1 MGEHHLPRPEAG
13 AGACR
18 MSSMIPL
25 SVAPMM
31 DITDR
36 HYRSFL
42 RRITRH
48 TLLYTEMITE
58 QAIRH
63 GDAARL
69 LNFSAAEEP
78 LALQLGGSDPDGLA
92 TATRIAHEA
101 GYREVNLNVGCP
113 SDRVQSGRFGAC
125 LMLEPAHVA
134 DLVTAMREA
143 SPMPVTVKHRIGVD
157 DRDSFRQLL
166 DFVDTVAAAGV
177 TRFTVHARKAWLQGL
192 SPRENR
198 EIPPLRYDYVRRLA
212 AERPGLEFELNGGV
226 RNLEQASAILTE
238 GDVRAVMIGRG
249 VTENPWILADADERF
264 FGAAGPADS
273 PAAAVRSYLE
283 HIEQAMLEGVPYRVL
298 VRPLLGMF
306 TGMRGARAWRRHL
319 SETATAAGSDA
330 STVLAGLQLIDSGP
344 VPVPAVHPGATAVP
358 GR

>member
-1 MGEHHLPRPEAG
+1 MN
-13 AGACR
+13 
-18 MSSMIPL
+18 SMIPL

-69 LNFSAAEEP
+69 LEFSAAEEP

-92 TATRIAHEA
+92 AATRVAHEA
-101 GYREVNLNVGCP
+101 GYREINLNVGCP

-143 SPMPVTVKHRIGVD
+143 SPLPVTVKHRIGVD
-157 DRDSFRQLL
+157 DHDSFDELL
-166 DFVDTVAAAGV
+166 EFVDTVAAAGV

-198 EIPPLRYDYVRRLA
+198 EIPPLRYDFVSRLA
-212 AERPGLEFELNGGV
+212 AERPRLQFELNGGV
-226 RNLEQASAILTE
+226 KSLDQAAEILAA
-238 GDVRAVMIGRG
+238 GDISAVMIGRA
-249 VTENPWILADADERF
+249 VTDNPWMLAQADQRF
-264 FGAAGPADS
+264 FGAEPPADS
-273 PAAAVRSYLE
+273 PAAAVRSWLDHVE
-283 HIEQAMLEGVPYRVL
+283 NSMHEGVPYRVL

-306 TGMRGARAWRRHL
+306 TGLRGARAWRRHL
-319 SETATAAGSDA
+319 SESATLAGSDA
-330 STVLAGLQLIDSGP
+330 GTILTGLELIEPGA
-344 VPVPAVHPGATAVP
+344 VPVPAAHPAAAAAS